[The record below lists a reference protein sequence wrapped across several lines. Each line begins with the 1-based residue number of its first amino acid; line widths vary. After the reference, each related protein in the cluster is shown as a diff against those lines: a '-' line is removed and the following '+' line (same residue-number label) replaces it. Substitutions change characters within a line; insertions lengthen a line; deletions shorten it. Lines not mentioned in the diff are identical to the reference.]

1 MIMEKNRLPSSHREC
16 VRREGWLWLGVT
28 SYSNF
33 IISNYKSHFISRC
46 AIYSRYEPCQWWHLI
61 AQTYTHTHAERSH
74 LMEENFSPH
83 HKTSFYVQSFFFMP
97 SVHRGMSIICNNFA
111 TTVLFF
117 SSTSNSPKM
126 STRFSFS
133 LFLFIF
139 SCAVLFFLLY
149 VNEKNDVRLQNA
161 LPCEIKAG
169 WGSWNWLRRKVSS
182 LLLNLSEKVEI

>member
-1 MIMEKNRLPSSHREC
+1 MSTTWENTQHRCSWKSILVVKAMMIMEKNRLPSSHREC

-139 SCAVLFFLLY
+139 SCAVLLFFALCEW
-149 VNEKNDVRLQNA
+149 EKWCTTAKCTAV
-161 LPCEIKAG
+161 
-169 WGSWNWLRRKVSS
+169 WN
-182 LLLNLSEKVEI
+182 

>member
-1 MIMEKNRLPSSHREC
+1 MIMEKNRLPSSHRVC
-16 VRREGWLWLGVT
+16 TRRKGWLWLGVT

-139 SCAVLFFLLY
+139 SCAVLFFCFMWMRKMMYDCKMHCRVKLKL
-149 VNEKNDVRLQNA
+149 VEGVKIGWGEKF
-161 LPCEIKAG
+161 LPCC
-169 WGSWNWLRRKVSS
+169 
-182 LLLNLSEKVEI
+182 